1 MPEYR
6 DDGFL
11 KSWIGLLIIG
21 AVFIDELL
29 YQEGWSRQSDNDGFF
44 FSLFNGLL
52 AKYLIQRRPRDQK
65 LDSSPIVTTGEI
77 ATVLNWD
84 NFELATKLRKS
95 LISHKCPLFSASYHI
110 PWTAIIDS
118 NYYMVTNTPDV

>member
-95 LISHKCPLFSASYHI
+95 LISHK
-110 PWTAIIDS
+110 
-118 NYYMVTNTPDV
+118 